1 MPKTIINYQKSIIYK
16 IQHEDNP
23 ELLYVGSTTD
33 FTKRKS
39 HHKSNCNND
48 KKQNYN
54 FKIYKMIR
62 DNGGW
67 EMFKMIIIKEYP
79 CNNKIELLLEEDKIM
94 IELKSNMNEHRA
106 SRTRKQYRED
116 NKEQIKQYKE
126 DHKEQIK
133 QKDKQYKE
141 DHKEQIK
148 QYREDHKEQSKQY
161 KEDHKEQ
168 SKQYNKLYREKN
180 KIKNL

>member
-39 HHKSNCNND
+39 CHKSDCNND

-54 FKIYKMIR
+54 LKVYKMIR

-94 IELKSNMNEHRA
+94 MELKSNMNKRRA
-106 SRTRKQYRED
+106 SRT
-116 NKEQIKQYKE
+116 
-126 DHKEQIK
+126 H
-133 QKDKQYKE
+133 
-141 DHKEQIK
+141 K

-161 KEDHKEQ
+161 REDHKEQTKQYKEDHKEQ
-168 SKQYNKLYREKN
+168 TKQYNKLYREKN